1 MKTQAYELCSECRN
15 VTWNGSRLEV
25 IINIMNGY
33 EYRDKSDDE
42 VNSTIFMM
50 LTQCMS
56 MKTLTCNKC
65 RLLVLSRLPGNM
77 YGSVS

>member
-1 MKTQAYELCSECRN
+1 MGRIQVDELCSECRN

-25 IINIMNGY
+25 MINVINRD
-33 EYRDKSDDE
+33 ERYRDKSDDE

-56 MKTLTCNKC
+56 KLTCKEC
-65 RLLVLSRLPGNM
+65 RLMLLKRLPGM
-77 YGSVS
+77 RYGGQ